1 MATFLLRCNA
11 LALFSFVL
19 CDILTEERLSPVPA
33 EAGYR
38 QRLDDQACIYFVL
51 IHSIDRNLQARGFVE
66 NTQSPD
72 FMITTN
78 REGSPSSR
86 KNAQG
91 SHECPRAV
99 LLVLTLANRPARFI
113 VIATSER
120 SETGRDPA
128 VRTHEPVSRRCPSL

>member
-78 REGSPSSR
+78 REGSR
-86 KNAQG
+86 KL
-91 SHECPRAV
+91 EEKC
-99 LLVLTLANRPARFI
+99 ARFPR
-113 VIATSER
+113 VSACCAVSFDTSQP
-120 SETGRDPA
+120 TGA
-128 VRTHEPVSRRCPSL
+128 LYSYCNF